1 MLLSAVV
8 HFVFSKPLTNPY
20 VNGVPLFHLCCWE
33 RKKRWEENGVVSDSR
48 GWGLG
53 AGVGAPGGGESCAN
67 SLPLPML
74 GLSLH
79 WGPDRIGFHYIKDD
93 DSVLT
98 AGSRMGCQDFP
109 KTARK
114 ERSMHRKGEGQASWS
129 VMDIKAD
136 QTGPVREQSHTE
148 RNNLCGITQ

>member
-1 MLLSAVV
+1 M
-8 HFVFSKPLTNPY
+8 
-20 VNGVPLFHLCCWE
+20 
-33 RKKRWEENGVVSDSR
+33 
-48 GWGLG
+48 G
-53 AGVGAPGGGESCAN
+53 AEGRGGGTWRRESCAN

-79 WGPDRIGFHYIKDD
+79 WGPDRIGFSYIKDD
-93 DSVLT
+93 NSVLT

-114 ERSMHRKGEGQASWS
+114 ERSMHRKGEGS